1 MIRTIMAMIALV
13 FGLIVFVLPA
23 YLGSDDLKKC
33 PKPQAGTCAPADAIV
48 AISGGDTLA
57 RTGEAIN
64 LYKAGWGERLIFS
77 GAAADK
83 TGLSNAEAMRRYA
96 IGLGVPESAIAI
108 EEFSQNTAE
117 NAVNTGLFIHTNDLK
132 KIILVTSAY
141 HQRRA
146 SLEFRLRLGENVEI
160 INHPVAHDRQWTPT
174 WWLSFSGL
182 WLAFGELVKIILFYV
197 TAGALI

>member
-1 MIRTIMAMIALV
+1 MIRIFLIIIAIL
-13 FGLIVFVLPA
+13 FGLIVFALPA
-23 YLGSDDLKKC
+23 YLGPDDLAKC
-33 PKPQAGTCAPADAIV
+33 TKPEAGTCAPADAIV

-64 LYKAGWGERLIFS
+64 LYKAGWGKKLIFS

-83 TGLSNAEAMRRYA
+83 TGTSNAEAMKRYA
-96 IGLGVPESAIAI
+96 IGLDVPESDIII

-117 NAVNTGLFIHTNDLK
+117 NAVNTGLFIHNNNLR

-146 SLEFRLRLGENVEI
+146 NLEFRLRLGENVTI
-160 INHPVAHDRQWTPT
+160 VNHPVAHDRQWTPT
-174 WWLSFSGL
+174 WWMTFSGL
-182 WLAFGELVKIILFYV
+182 WLAFGELIKIMLFYV
-197 TAGALI
+197 TAGAIL